1 MKANP
6 GGEIGTQDV
15 VGRNSFIEKL
25 WETLAQQSIVLV
37 AERRMGKSCVIKKMR
52 AEDAG
57 KHLAFYADLEGLE
70 TAIDFAERV
79 FHDVYGHLG
88 TLKRA
93 ASRVEALLSKFAGA
107 EIANVGKFPQAAAPR
122 WRDLLEATIAD
133 LAEHHDRP
141 VIFFWDELPLMLQK
155 IKRTSGETAA
165 MGILDVLRFLRHT
178 YSDLRMV
185 YTGSIGLHHVLSVL
199 REAGHMNDATN
210 DMRTIELPP
219 LEENDAQFLAAAL
232 IEGEQLD
239 CADVPATAKALA
251 RETDCIPFYI
261 HHVVAAMRD
270 RGTSAS
276 EDLARAIVSEF
287 LVHPQDPWHFDHYR
301 NRIEEYYGKDRVPVV
316 LYLLDELAV
325 GTAVPFDALFGRL
338 GAHLGREH
346 GETARLILDG
356 DRELLR
362 RLLELL
368 QRDHYVVRQ
377 PESGHYRFRF
387 PLIERWWRL
396 HRSLP

>member
-6 GGEIGTQDV
+6 GGEIATQDV
-15 VGRNSFIEKL
+15 VGRNRFIERL
-25 WETLAQQSIVLV
+25 WETLEQQSIVLV
-37 AERRMGKSCVIKKMR
+37 SERRMGKSCVIKKMR
-52 AEDAG
+52 AENSG

-70 TAIDFAERV
+70 TPIDFAERV
-79 FHDVYGHLG
+79 FRDVYQHLS
-88 TLKRA
+88 TLQRA
-93 ASRVEALLSKFAGA
+93 ASRAEALLSRLAGA
-107 EIANVGKFPQAAAPR
+107 EIANVGKFPQAAAPH

-133 LAEHHDRP
+133 LAEHHNRP

-155 IKRTSGETAA
+155 IKSNSGETAA
-165 MGILDVLRFLRHT
+165 MGILDVLRSLRQT
-178 YSDLRMV
+178 YSGLRMV
-185 YTGSIGLHHVLSVL
+185 YAGSIGLHHVLSVL

-219 LEENDAQFLAAAL
+219 LHENDAQFLAGEL
-232 IEGEQLD
+232 IQGEQLK
-239 CADVPATAKALA
+239 CADVPATAEALA

-276 EDLARAIVSEF
+276 ESLAREIVSEF
-287 LVHPQDPWHFDHYR
+287 LVHPQDPWHFNHYR
-301 NRIEEYYGKDRVPVV
+301 NRLEEYYGKDRVPVV

-325 GTAVPFDALFGRL
+325 DAAVPFDVLFGQL

-346 GETARLILDG
+346 GETARQILDG
-356 DRELLR
+356 DREQLR

-368 QRDHYVVRQ
+368 QGDHYVVRQ
-377 PESGHYRFRF
+377 PEGGAYRFRF
-387 PLIERWWRL
+387 PLIRRWWRL